1 MQQHQKRV
9 GLTEGDRFV
18 TVYTEDGKNREGLDS
33 FSVIH
38 FPGAPCLALQRGG
51 GDSLPYLVKTAEEIR
66 LLHEATGEILRRLD
80 EDSKTE

>member
-1 MQQHQKRV
+1 MQKHQKRI
-9 GLTEGDRFV
+9 GLTEGGRHV

-33 FSVIH
+33 FSVTH

-66 LLHEATGEILRRLD
+66 LLHEATGEILRHLSENPR
-80 EDSKTE
+80 TE